1 MIDRVLGRLDRFI
14 IACIELYDI
23 EPLITLMIWCGRA
36 LLLVFG
42 VIIAMLLIPVRVYN
56 AVTRHIPP
64 SERLHRRGAGRC
76 PF

>member
-56 AVTRHIPP
+56 AVTRHVDGTP
-64 SERLHRRGAGRC
+64 
-76 PF
+76 